1 MWHKI
6 FPLFAHLQAS
16 DRGNWSD
23 DLLAGTITAILL
35 VPQGMA
41 YAMLA
46 GLPPEMGLYASIV
59 PPFVYAFFGTS
70 RALAVGPVAVAA
82 LMVANALNNYAGGDQ
97 AAWITGAM
105 ILAAET
111 GFFLLILGMFRL
123 GALVS
128 FVSHPVLAGFT
139 TGAAVLIITSQIKHL
154 AGIDLPRG
162 DGLETVLAFLQHM
175 DQTHCLTFVFSAL
188 SIALLLLGRQP
199 LVRLLQRL
207 GLSPRAAGMTAR
219 GAPLVI
225 VIVATLAAA
234 VLVPAGAD
242 GLAIVGAIPT
252 GLPIPGL
259 EFFRA
264 SGWIELLPSS
274 ILIALVGYVESVSVA
289 KVLAAR
295 RRQKIDANKELTALG
310 VTNVAAA
317 VAGTMPVAGGFS
329 RSIVNFDAGAQTQ
342 VAAIVT
348 AVLVAVVAL
357 FFTAAFHYLPNAV
370 LAAIIVVAVAQL
382 IDLSE
387 ARSIWRYDRGDG
399 AAWLVT
405 AVAVLVLG
413 IELGLIA
420 GIAVSLATYL
430 WRTSKPHMAVMG
442 RVPGTHHFRN
452 VNRHVVDTLPD
463 TLIIRIDENLYFAN
477 TASVEEYILDHVVC
491 CEDVKHVLLVMS
503 AVSYVDSSA
512 LETLEHLNEDLA
524 AAGVTLHLA
533 EVKGPVMDRL
543 RQTHLGQELAGQRI
557 YLSTEHAF
565 EALTAEP

>member
-175 DQTHCLTFVFSAL
+175 DQTHWLTFVFSAL

-242 GLAIVGAIPT
+242 GLAIAGAIPT
-252 GLPIPGL
+252 GLPIAGL

-413 IELGLIA
+413 VELGLIA